1 MMEELLQFARELA
14 GEAGDRLAALY
25 GRAEAGTKEDGSV
38 VTDADRAVD
47 RYLARR
53 IHHRYPGH
61 AILSEES
68 ATLYDGRP
76 VTWVIDPL
84 DGTTNYALGI
94 CYWGCSIGVVVDGR
108 PVIGVLTMPE
118 LDAEFWA
125 LAGAGAF
132 LNGDRLGGPP
142 RGVDARNSCL
152 AICSRTWRY
161 FDVAVRYKGRLLGSA
176 AYDLAAVAEGL
187 AVGCIQAAS
196 HVWDIAA
203 GWVLLQEAGR
213 PVRRLFPGA
222 PDPFPMIAG
231 TDYRGRIFPLAAA
244 ADEETLVG
252 ITGKVNVKR
261 DVQDRWNAW
270 AAAGWDLQAWRKRR
284 G

>member
-1 MMEELLQFARELA
+1 MEALLQFARELA
-14 GEAGDRLAALY
+14 GEAGDQLAAFY
-25 GRAEAGTKEDGSV
+25 GRARATIKEDGSV
-38 VTDADRAVD
+38 ITDADRAVD
-47 RYLARR
+47 RSLARR
-53 IHHRYPGH
+53 IHERYPDH

-68 ATLYDGRP
+68 ATVYEGRP

-94 CYWGCSIGVVVDGR
+94 CYWGCSIGVVIDGR
-108 PVIGVLTMPE
+108 PVIGVLVMPE
-118 LDAEFWA
+118 LGAEFWA

-132 LNGDRLGGPP
+132 LNGDRLGGAPP
-142 RGVDARNSCL
+142 GVDERNSCL

-161 FDVAVRYKGRLLGSA
+161 FDVAVQYKGRLLGSA
-176 AYDLAAVAEGL
+176 AYDLAAVAEGV

-196 HVWDIAA
+196 HIWDIAA

-213 PVRRLFPGA
+213 QVGRLFPEA
-222 PDPFPMIAG
+222 PDPFPLVPG

-244 ADEETLVG
+244 ADKETLVG
-252 ITGKVNVKR
+252 ITSKVNVKS
-261 DVQDRWNAW
+261 DVQARWDAW
-270 AAAGWDLQAWRKRR
+270 AAAGWDLQAWRKQR